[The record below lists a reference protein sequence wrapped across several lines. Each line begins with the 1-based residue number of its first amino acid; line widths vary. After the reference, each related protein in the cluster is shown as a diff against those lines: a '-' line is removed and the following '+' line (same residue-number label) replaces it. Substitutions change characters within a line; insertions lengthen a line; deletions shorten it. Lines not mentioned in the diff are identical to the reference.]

1 MAAESAPSGSNVA
14 GSWSSTALDST
25 ASESS
30 RLATAIT
37 PTPTINTTAAAAAQ
51 IQDRRWARRDSIA
64 TTGAGSVAIVS
75 EMPVQTLAG
84 GAVRARSSTSSS
96 RSRAS
101 TSLTSGSPLPSP
113 ILSMSS
119 LTTELPHVIAQRQQ
133 PAPDVALDRAQ
144 WDAGAFGDLLVR
156 EPVDVRQP
164 DHLARSCGE
173 RIEGVGDRHPVGHT
187 VDLGFGVRA
196 GGRRRRFLGD
206 VGPAVGVT
214 ALASHV
220 IDDPMLG
227 DADQPR
233 SQRAAGRV
241 ELITPTPGAD
251 EHVLGD
257 LAGGVVAERLA
268 TDRVDERA
276 VGVIDRPQIGVAAR
290 ERCAEGI
297 GVITQLCLGHTPMVS
312 VASGGV
318 PPG

>member
-1 MAAESAPSGSNVA
+1 M
-14 GSWSSTALDST
+14 
-25 ASESS
+25 
-30 RLATAIT
+30 
-37 PTPTINTTAAAAAQ
+37 
-51 IQDRRWARRDSIA
+51 
-64 TTGAGSVAIVS
+64 
-75 EMPVQTLAG
+75 
-84 GAVRARSSTSSS
+84 
-96 RSRAS
+96 
-101 TSLTSGSPLPSP
+101 
-113 ILSMSS
+113 
-119 LTTELPHVIAQRQQ
+119 IAQCQQ
-133 PAPDVALDRAQ
+133 PAPDVALDRPQ
-144 WDAGAFGDLLVR
+144 RDAGAFGDLLVR

-214 ALASHV
+214 ALTSHV
-220 IDDPMLG
+220 IDDPTLG

-257 LAGGVVAERLA
+257 LAGAVVAERLA
-268 TDRVDERA
+268 TDRVDERT
-276 VGVIDRPQIGVAAR
+276 VGVIDRPQIGVAAG

-297 GVITQLCLGHTPMVS
+297 GVDHPTVSRAHADGIGRIWRRSAGLRLGARSCVCVVGEPRE
-312 VASGGV
+312 GWWV
-318 PPG
+318 PGPGPGTHRSPSLRPPVGAAPSR